1 MTYDNASVMA
11 AFVGERSIGFPM
23 LRDIDGKHVD
33 AWGIRNEDYGPGT
46 FGYGIPHPGL
56 VWISA
61 DGVILA
67 KWALRGYKD
76 RADWKEV
83 LVELAVAISAKSE
96 TR

>member
-1 MTYDNASVMA
+1 MTYDNASVMS
-11 AFVGERSIGFPM
+11 AFVDEQSIGFPM

-46 FGYGIPHPGL
+46 FGYGVPHPGV

-76 RADWKEV
+76 RADWRAV
-83 LVELAVAISAKSE
+83 LDELAVAIGAKSE